1 MHLKTLVLPR
11 QARDKHRMEND
22 VEKKRCVFCLQ
33 GEAEEEAA
41 RNTTLGNFIC
51 LLNPISWSIYWM
63 IVRRGQKMR
72 DAAKLSAPSGA
83 TAAAAAAAAAAV
95 AANKEDGKGEPE
107 EEERWWDEM
116 LAIQI
121 VTTTQRF

>member
-1 MHLKTLVLPR
+1 MR
-11 QARDKHRMEND
+11 
-22 VEKKRCVFCLQ
+22 FLQ

-63 IVRRGQKMR
+63 IVRRGLKMR

-83 TAAAAAAAAAAV
+83 TAAAAAAAAV
-95 AANKEDGKGEPE
+95 VANKEDGKGEPE
-107 EEERWWDEM
+107 EQERWWDEM

-121 VTTTQRF
+121 VTTTPRFNINQKISPKN

>member
-1 MHLKTLVLPR
+1 MR
-11 QARDKHRMEND
+11 
-22 VEKKRCVFCLQ
+22 FLQ

-83 TAAAAAAAAAAV
+83 AAAAAAV
-95 AANKEDGKGEPE
+95 AANKEGGNGEPE
-107 EEERWWDEM
+107 AEERWWDEM

-121 VTTTQRF
+121 VTTIQRFESKILSEELNRFKTNICAPAAWPGL